1 MITSSPSEAGDGDGA
16 EHPRGTPRSCC
27 HWLCLWDV
35 LQRGC
40 KKRNQIFILFCLL
53 VCFKIRGKVPRGS
66 PQCCCASLAAVVLGG
81 AVRIP
86 VLAPKVPISR
96 PKAPLKVPALAPG
109 CGGIGWCQW
118 GLWFVGDLCGIT
130 LISWGL
136 ITVFEG
142 PMCYGELEP
151 SNAAAQMSEHG

>member
-1 MITSSPSEAGDGDGA
+1 MEL
-16 EHPRGTPRSCC
+16 C

-86 VLAPKVPISR
+86 VLAPKVPISG
-96 PKAPLKVPALAPG
+96 PKMPLQVPALAPLWG
-109 CGGIGWCQW
+109 DQSVLVGFVVCGGFVWDHPGFLGTHHSVRGALVLRGIGA
-118 GLWFVGDLCGIT
+118 
-130 LISWGL
+130 
-136 ITVFEG
+136 
-142 PMCYGELEP
+142 LECCSP
-151 SNAAAQMSEHG
+151 NVRAQLRVSYCFPFT